1 MTFEERL
8 AQMGSPA
15 HAGID
20 LYDIEYA
27 TAHHEAVTAR
37 AKAAITLLID
47 GPTPRNGQLARA
59 VKTILDD
66 EAGRLEAAT
75 DRLEEAV
82 ARHYADP
89 THREVSEANRQRVRE
104 LAELNERYE
113 RHMRTC
119 FAQSRKSLHD
129 FTPKS
134 VWLTMMLMPVINTQA
149 VQQLNAEVIFRDEDD
164 PTRQGYL
171 DAMLEVADLIPE
183 MRKGL
188 MAQEPAGAS
197 RRRQEW
203 EQAIAAL
210 DATDA
215 ITRQH
220 QQGDRKP

>member
-1 MTFEERL
+1 
-8 AQMGSPA
+8 MGSPA

-104 LAELNERYE
+104 LRSSTNGTNGICGPASPSPGNPCTTSRPS
-113 RHMRTC
+113 
-119 FAQSRKSLHD
+119 QS
-129 FTPKS
+129 
-134 VWLTMMLMPVINTQA
+134 
-149 VQQLNAEVIFRDEDD
+149 
-164 PTRQGYL
+164 G
-171 DAMLEVADLIPE
+171 
-183 MRKGL
+183 
-188 MAQEPAGAS
+188 
-197 RRRQEW
+197 
-203 EQAIAAL
+203 
-210 DATDA
+210 
-215 ITRQH
+215 
-220 QQGDRKP
+220 